1 MSPRD
6 LSGSPI
12 RPVSKITNSL
22 SAYFLIS
29 AGLIIDFLS
38 TICNLLRRV
47 AVSMIWSISSPVKAT
62 RRPSLMA
69 ASIVC

>member
-47 AVSMIWSISSPVKAT
+47 AVSMI
-62 RRPSLMA
+62 
-69 ASIVC
+69 